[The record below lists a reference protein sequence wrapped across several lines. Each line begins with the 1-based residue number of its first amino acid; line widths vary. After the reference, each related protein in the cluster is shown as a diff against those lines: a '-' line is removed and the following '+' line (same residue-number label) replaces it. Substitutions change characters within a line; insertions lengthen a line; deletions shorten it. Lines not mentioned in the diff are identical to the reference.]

1 VGGVCGGPRHGAC
14 WGNAFAL
21 CLLTEQVIGEGGA
34 YDRWMETVD
43 GDGWRCADAV
53 AESCFKI
60 YQSMLITSNVRGSK
74 GASEREG
81 GTLRSVSLFALFCGF

>member
-1 VGGVCGGPRHGAC
+1 M
-14 WGNAFAL
+14 
-21 CLLTEQVIGEGGA
+21 IGEGGA

-43 GDGWRCADAV
+43 GDGCRCADAV

-60 YQSMLITSNVRGSK
+60 YQSMLITSNVRGSE

-81 GTLRSVSLFALFCGF
+81 GNPGSVSLFALFCGF